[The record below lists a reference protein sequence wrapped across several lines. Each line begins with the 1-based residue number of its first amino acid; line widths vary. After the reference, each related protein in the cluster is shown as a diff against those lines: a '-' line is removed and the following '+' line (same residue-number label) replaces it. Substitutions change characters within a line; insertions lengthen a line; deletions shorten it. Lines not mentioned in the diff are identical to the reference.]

1 MFNWK
6 KRDKPAETP
15 TASAQPDRYAGR
27 PLLMIL
33 ENYVLDCIG
42 ELSPEKQKNMASVVQ
57 SVFGGEEDWKQ
68 TMREVLHL
76 DVAMDEQIRQMW
88 QSNRG
93 VDIAIQQVFGEVS
106 PDQFAQMVVD
116 SNFAHLVDQAEN

>member
-15 TASAQPDRYAGR
+15 TPPTTPDRYAGR

-42 ELSPEKQKNMASVVQ
+42 ELSPEKQKNMVSVVQ
-57 SVFGGEEDWKQ
+57 SVFGGGEDWKQ
-68 TMREVLHL
+68 TMRETLHL
-76 DVAMDEQIRQMW
+76 DIAIDEQIRHSW
-88 QSNRG
+88 QTDRG
-93 VDIAIQQVFGEVS
+93 VDVAIQQVFGEV
-106 PDQFAQMVVD
+106 PPEQFAQMFVD
-116 SNFAHLVDQAEN
+116 ANFAQLID

>member
-15 TASAQPDRYAGR
+15 TPSAQPDRYAGR
-27 PLLMIL
+27 PLLIIL

-57 SVFGGEEDWKQ
+57 SVFGGGGDWKQ
-68 TMREVLHL
+68 TLRETLHL
-76 DVAMDEQIRQMW
+76 DGAMDEQIRHSW
-88 QSNRG
+88 QTDKG

-106 PDQFAQMVVD
+106 PDQFAQLFVD
-116 SNFAHLVDQAEN
+116 ANFAHLIDSAED